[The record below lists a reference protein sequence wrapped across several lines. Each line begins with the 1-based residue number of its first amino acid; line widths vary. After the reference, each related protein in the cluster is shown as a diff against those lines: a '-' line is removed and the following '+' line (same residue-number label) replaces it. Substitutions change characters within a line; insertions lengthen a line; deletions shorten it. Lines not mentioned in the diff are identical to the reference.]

1 MLAFH
6 PDTKKELLFGAG
18 DDTKIHGW
26 DINTGQEKILLS
38 GHFSKVTSLCFHK
51 NGINLIR

>member
-6 PDTKKELLFGAG
+6 PDTKRELLFGAG